1 MPAHGRALLFLIA
14 LAGAGPAAAQLGYD
28 PLIVANDSMPWIPS
42 RQAPP
47 PDFRMNRGDLRE
59 APGPARG
66 GLIAALPIREN
77 VTLGVGRFASSAP
90 RPRSHVEPEP
100 RPGELRHR
108 ERGVAA
114 VGVSIR
120 F

>member
-1 MPAHGRALLFLIA
+1 MPKLGRCLLFLSC
-14 LAGAGPAAAQLGYD
+14 LADAGPAAAQLGYD
-28 PLIVANDSMPWIPS
+28 PLIVAADPAPWLPS

-47 PDFRMNRGDLRE
+47 PDFRMPQGDLRE
-59 APGPARG
+59 APGPRRS
-66 GLIAALPIREN
+66 GLIAALPIRTN
-77 VTLGVGRFASSAP
+77 MTLGVGRFASSAP
-90 RPRSHVEPEP
+90 RPRSHTEAEP
-100 RPGELRHR
+100 RPADMRRR